1 MTDDVKLPLSGL
13 SPALVAMVAGEHMP
27 AVADLPAWQGLMVR
41 VKKLTRFDEQSLTL
55 LGHDL
60 VWGRVAAEQRIGI
73 SLRAGRVQQ
82 ARGLPAGVERV
93 AGSAALDERLRDQLA
108 ACHAAVPDRL
118 KAWRAGTD
126 QVTATPGAALFL
138 AGAPPGGF
146 SFTCGTCNGR
156 GQNSCGTCSGG
167 GRVTCSRCNGGGT
180 TMCYSCSGSGRKT
193 CNSCGGSGRQ
203 FNNGNGPQANYQPC
217 NSCGG
222 GGQSSCWSCG
232 GSRNITCQGCGGA
245 RQVNCSSCGG
255 RGAID
260 CAPCAASGTQ
270 SVIGRISCDVAVA
283 DSLQFTCEDAA
294 LKALLDRFTSISA
307 AAEHVAMRING
318 SRVEGQGIATQI
330 GGTLMANRLRL
341 QVGADVVELHA
352 MAHSQAILDYRNII
366 GRLLQADID
375 ALDAAAKLP
384 MRPALSPPEPLL
396 AALGATLESEAVSMV
411 LRGKMMKDADGTLI
425 GESFAKQVRS
435 LVGRTLRRVHWQVAA
450 PAILATLLLPFVV
463 FDLMWRIP
471 GPKDMGEF
479 AAASFGIPLLIG
491 LGTDW
496 LLRRSLIGRMGP
508 VARPALQR
516 LLGQLGLATQARWAV
531 GAAALAGAVGAYFL

>member
-1 MTDDVKLPLSGL
+1 MADELKLPPTGL
-13 SPALVAMVAGEHMP
+13 SPALAAMVAGAQTP
-27 AVADLPAWQGLMVR
+27 AVADLPAWQGLMAR

-60 VWGRVAAEQRIGI
+60 VWGRVAAEQRISI
-73 SLRAGRVQQ
+73 SLRAGRDLQ

-108 ACHAAVPDRL
+108 ACNAAVPDRL

-126 QVTATPGAALFL
+126 LVTATPGAALFL

-193 CNSCGGSGRQ
+193 CSYCGGSGRQ
-203 FNNGNGPQANYQPC
+203 VNNGNGPQANYQSC
-217 NSCGG
+217 NTCGG
-222 GGQSSCWSCG
+222 GGQTTCWGCG
-232 GSRNITCQGCGGA
+232 GSRTITCQGCGGN

-270 SVIGRISCDVAVA
+270 SVIGRISCDGAAA
-283 DSLQFTCEDAA
+283 DSLVFTCEDAA
-294 LKALLDRFTSISA
+294 LKSLLERFTSISA
-307 AAEHVAMRING
+307 AATHIAMRING
-318 SRVEGQGIATQI
+318 SRVDGHRLTTQI
-330 GGTLMANRLRL
+330 GGTIMANRLRL

-375 ALDAAAKLP
+375 ALEAATRLP
-384 MRPALSPPEPLL
+384 LRPALSPPEPLL
-396 AALGATLESEAVSMV
+396 AALGHALESEAVSMV
-411 LRGKMMKDADGTLI
+411 LRGKTMKDADGTLI
-425 GESFAKQVRS
+425 GEGFASQVRS

-450 PAILATLLLPFVV
+450 PAILAALLLPFVV
-463 FDLMWRIP
+463 HDIMWRLP
-471 GPKDMGEF
+471 GDKVINSI
-479 AAASFGIPLLIG
+479 AAATLIAPLLIG
-491 LGTDW
+491 LGADW

-516 LLGQLGLATQARWAV
+516 LLGQLGLATQARIAV
-531 GAAALAGAVGAYFL
+531 AAAALAGAVGVFFL